1 MDVTYFCREG
11 TQRKWRYMK
20 WSWMESEEDRLHH
33 REECRH
39 MEAVDRHF
47 GVASEWRVVEG
58 YWRENVW
65 KLPKEV

>member
-1 MDVTYFCREG
+1 
-11 TQRKWRYMK
+11 
-20 WSWMESEEDRLHH
+20 
-33 REECRH
+33 